1 MGMMCW
7 THATGEDLNFYGL
20 TAQYH
25 TLWLMS
31 LETEERG
38 KCRQNS
44 KSLLAGR
51 LDQIRTVLRYGDS
64 AVFNKIICNLMRLKL
79 KNKKIPS

>member
-31 LETEERG
+31 NEGSAEKT
-38 KCRQNS
+38 QN
-44 KSLLAGR
+44 L
-51 LDQIRTVLRYGDS
+51 
-64 AVFNKIICNLMRLKL
+64 F
-79 KNKKIPS
+79 